1 MNRDTLSTMA
11 GMEIIPEIYRQA
23 CRSLLTFTAK
33 RKSAV
38 VDFSPDNFMRRGEQL
53 VFNDVV
59 TCAKAIWE

>member
-1 MNRDTLSTMA
+1 MSRDTLAEMMA
-11 GMEIIPEIYRQA
+11 IPEFPDIYRQA
-23 CRSLLTFTAK
+23 FISLLTFTAK

-53 VFNDVV
+53 VFIDVV